1 MPDNDIFS
9 YSTYKGEF
17 RASYSKLTL
26 KIEVIVA
33 PKVYCIGRS
42 SIGLG
47 GPALN

>member
-1 MPDNDIFS
+1 MLDNNIFS
-9 YSTYKGEF
+9 HSTYKREF
-17 RASYSKLTL
+17 KALYSKLTL

-33 PKVYCIGRS
+33 LKVYCIGRR

>member
-1 MPDNDIFS
+1 MLDNIFS

-17 RASYSKLTL
+17 RALYSKLTF

-33 PKVYCIGRS
+33 LKVYYIGRS

-47 GPALN
+47 GPAFN